1 VDHEA
6 LLALARRRGI
16 FSPAYDIYGG
26 VAGLYEYG
34 PVGARIKQNLE
45 QLWRAHYVAGEGYQE
60 IDAPLLAPEKVFEAS
75 GHLSEF
81 DDALAICKECSKAH
95 RADHLLEGVVPNPDA
110 LKLDQ
115 LDEAIAQH
123 GVKCPAC
130 GGGLDKCRPFNLMFR
145 SDLGA
150 GQGRPV
156 YLRPETAQSIF
167 VSFPTLLR
175 QARGKLPFGVAQVG
189 RSFRNEIAPRQGLI
203 RLREFTHAEVEHFV
217 LSGEKY
223 AARFPEVA
231 KLKVQLVPN
240 TDPEGEGV
248 EMTIGEAVSQGVIIN
263 ELVGYHVARAFQFL
277 LKAGLDREKVRFRQ
291 HLETEMAH
299 YAADCWDGEA
309 LTGLGWIEVVGVAD
323 RGCFDLQAHE
333 THSGLSMRV
342 PLPGRTEE
350 RRFIT
355 PNKGAI
361 GKRLKAQAKG
371 VLETLARLE
380 AEGELPD
387 PGSDGSLTLPPPA
400 NRDGDPVVLLPDEFA
415 LETREVAV
423 EVVPHVIEPSFGID
437 RIVYSMLSHAYEQG
451 EKEGQPY
458 TVLRA
463 PHEVAP
469 YPVALFPLQRTDGLP
484 EKAEQYCHQLRQT
497 GVDVYYDDS
506 RSIGRRYARADE
518 IGIPICMTVDHQS
531 LEDGSVTLRDRDTT
545 EQRRAQFEHRGHD
558 CDCGH
563 DHGHGDGDGHD
574 HGHGDDSHDDG
585 DQCGCGHD
593 H

>member
-1 VDHEA
+1 MDHEA

-16 FSPAYDIYGG
+16 FQPAYDIYGG

-45 QLWRAHYVAGEGYQE
+45 QLWRAHYIAGEGYQE

-81 DDALAICKECSKAH
+81 DDALAVCLQCARAH

-110 LKLDQ
+110 LKLGELDQ
-115 LDEAIAQH
+115 ALSVHD
-123 GVKCPAC
+123 VKCPAC
-130 GGGLDKCRPFNLMFR
+130 GGALDRCRPFNLMFR

-167 VSFPTLLR
+167 VSFPSLLR

-203 RLREFTHAEVEHFV
+203 RLREFTHAEVEYFV
-217 LSGEKY
+217 MSGEKY
-223 AARFPEVA
+223 AARFGEVA
-231 KLKVQLVPN
+231 RLKICLVPN
-240 TDPEGEGV
+240 TDPVGKGEGV
-248 EMTIGEAVSQGVIIN
+248 KMTVGEAVTQGIFVN

-277 LKAGLDREKVRFRQ
+277 IKAGLDPERVRFRQ

-309 LTGLGWIEVVGVAD
+309 LTDLGWIEVVGVAD
-323 RGCFDLQAHE
+323 RGCYDLRAHE
-333 THSGLSMRV
+333 EHSGTSMRV
-342 PLPGRTEE
+342 TLTGRTEE

-355 PNKGAI
+355 PDKGAI
-361 GKRLKAQAKG
+361 GKRLKAKAKEA
-371 VLETLARLE
+371 LETLVRLE
-380 AEGELPD
+380 AEGDLPE
-387 PGSDGSLTLPPPA
+387 PEKDGSLALPPP
-400 NRDGDPVVLLPDEFA
+400 DGGGDLLVLQAGEYVI
-415 LETREVAV
+415 ETREVVV
-423 EVVPHVIEPSFGID
+423 EAIPHVIEPSFGID
-437 RIVYSMLSHAYEQG
+437 RIIYSMLSQAYEQG

-458 TVLRA
+458 TILRI

-518 IGIPICMTVDHQS
+518 IGIPICMTVDHQT

-545 EQRRAQFEHRGHD
+545 EQRRAQFEHRGGG

-563 DHGHGDGDGHD
+563 DHEHDHGEDGTCCDDPGQGHD
-574 HGHGDDSHDDG
+574 HSHGNDRDR
-585 DQCGCGHD
+585 
-593 H
+593 

>member
-1 VDHEA
+1 MEHEA

-16 FSPAYDIYGG
+16 FYPAYDIYGG

-60 IDAPLLAPEKVFEAS
+60 IEAPILAPEKVFEAS

-81 DDALAICKECSKAH
+81 DDALAICQQCSKAH

-110 LKLDQ
+110 LKLDK
-115 LDEAIAQH
+115 LDEAIAAND
-123 GVKCPAC
+123 VKCPAC
-130 GGGLDKCRPFNLMFR
+130 GGALERCRPFNLMFR
-145 SDLGA
+145 SALGA

-189 RSFRNEIAPRQGLI
+189 KSFRNEIAPRQGLI
-203 RLREFTHAEVEHFV
+203 RLREFTHAEVEYFV

-223 AARFPEVA
+223 AARFGEVA
-231 KLKVQLVPN
+231 MLKVRLVPN
-240 TDPEGEGV
+240 NDPESEGV
-248 EMTIGEAVSQGVIIN
+248 EMTIGEAVSKAVIVN
-263 ELVGYHVARAFQFL
+263 ELVGYHVARAFQLL
-277 LKAGLDREKVRFRQ
+277 LKAGLDRDRIRFRQ

-323 RGCFDLQAHE
+323 RGCYDLRAHE
-333 THSGLSMRV
+333 EHSGAPMRV
-342 PLPGRTEE
+342 PLSDRTEE
-350 RRFIT
+350 RSFIN
-355 PNKGAI
+355 PDKGKL
-361 GKRLKAQAKG
+361 GKRLKSRAKE
-371 VLETLARLE
+371 VLETLARME
-380 AEGELPD
+380 AEGSLPE
-387 PGSDGSLTLPPPA
+387 PEASGSLVLPPPDA
-400 NRDGDPVVLLPDEFA
+400 GGEPLILSSDEFTI
-415 LETREVAV
+415 ETRQVAV
-423 EVVPHVIEPSFGID
+423 ETIPHVIEPSFGID
-437 RIVYSMLSHAYEQG
+437 RILYAILSHTCEEG

-458 TVLRA
+458 TILRI

-469 YPVALFPLQRTDGLP
+469 YPTALFPLQKTDGLL
-484 EKAEQYCHQLRQT
+484 EKAQLYCHRLRQM

-518 IGIPICMTVDHQS
+518 IGIPVCMTVDHRT
-531 LEDGSVTLRDRDTT
+531 LLDGTVTLRDRDTT
-545 EQRRAQFEHRGHD
+545 EQRRAQFEHREHESHHH
-558 CDCGH
+558 CGH
-563 DHGHGDGDGHD
+563 DHEHADQ
-574 HGHGDDSHDDG
+574 GDDQDHTHCCAHDDE
-585 DQCGCGHD
+585 H
-593 H
+593 